1 MSRSAAIVP
10 FACALALVLAAGC
23 TAPDRQPTP
32 ESPGSAPA
40 TPAPGSDTPP
50 PQGKRGP
57 GQEGE
62 PVLAYRVV
70 GTEPFWGIRVDGDA
84 LHFTT
89 MEDQV
94 GKHLTGQHTLQAD
107 GIRYVGTDAGTA
119 FELDIRRGECSD
131 GMSDTQYAFTA
142 AFRYGNTD
150 YKGCAEAAK

>member
-1 MSRSAAIVP
+1 MSRTVAVVS
-10 FACALALVLAAGC
+10 FACALALVCVAGC
-23 TAPDRQPTP
+23 TAPDPQPTP
-32 ESPGSAPA
+32 ESPATPTSPTPA
-40 TPAPGSDTPP
+40 TDTPP

-70 GTEPFWGIRVDGDA
+70 GTEPFWGIRVDGDT

-107 GIRYVGTDAGTA
+107 GIRYEGTDAGTA

>member
-1 MSRSAAIVP
+1 MSRTVAVVS
-10 FACALALVLAAGC
+10 FACALALGFVAGC
-23 TAPDRQPTP
+23 TAPDPQPTS
-32 ESPGSAPA
+32 ESPAAPTPPAPA
-40 TPAPGSDTPP
+40 TDTPP

-70 GTEPFWGIRVDGDA
+70 GTEPFWGIRVDGDT

-107 GIRYVGTDAGTA
+107 GIRYEGSDAGAT

-131 GMSDTQYAFTA
+131 GMSDTRYEFTA

-150 YKGCAEAAK
+150 YRGCAEAAK